1 MNKWNSRKFAGFVIA
16 VICLMVLAIFNEI
29 DVSLSIVGLYTAFV
43 GSNVYQKKIKG
54 EIENE

>member
-29 DVSLSIVGLYTAFV
+29 DVTMGIVALYTAFV
-43 GSNVYQKKIKG
+43 GSNVYQKKVESDKG
-54 EIENE
+54 E